1 MAFKKR
7 HDDARRKLN
16 LLQQSPQ
23 EVDFATYRSTL
34 KNQTIVD
41 EIEAQFKK
49 FKPVTYDVGKQI
61 KAIDAF
67 ETQAIKSAEETKG
80 KVDAELKSLDATL
93 KNIEGARPF
102 EDLTV
107 VSRVIFVWNWEAWKP
122 SWKLLINWLFAFFQD
137 EIAAARPDIDERTE
151 QLVSNGKWMPPG
163 YKVCRG
169 GRWGLYASRST
180 RFQSSTA
187 NNCVGAIRGSVSPL
201 MERSRAEF

>member
-16 LLQQSPQ
+16 LLQQAPQ
-23 EVDFATYRSTL
+23 EVEFDTYRSTL
-34 KNQTIVD
+34 KNQSIVN

-49 FKPVTYDVGKQI
+49 FKPVTYDVDKQI
-61 KAIDAF
+61 KAIEAF

-107 VSRVIFVWNWEAWKP
+107 VSRSIFSCEMKDWDFLQMLIFWRFTFPGRDCGCKAGYWCANWAVGVKWQMDAT
-122 SWKLLINWLFAFFQD
+122 WLQGTRDFYD
-137 EIAAARPDIDERTE
+137 
-151 QLVSNGKWMPPG
+151 
-163 YKVCRG
+163 
-169 GRWGLYASRST
+169 SRS
-180 RFQSSTA
+180 Q
-187 NNCVGAIRGSVSPL
+187 VSIL
-201 MERSRAEF
+201 HS

>member
-16 LLQQSPQ
+16 LLQQAPQ

-34 KNQTIVD
+34 KNQAIVD

-61 KAIDAF
+61 KAIEAF

-107 VSRVIFVWNWEAWKP
+107 VSGVLFLEWYEKIGRMYCKM
-122 SWKLLINWLFAFFQD
+122 LIIWRFTFSQD

-163 YKVCRG
+163 YKVCG
-169 GRWGLYASRST
+169 GGFMLSRST
-180 RFQSSTA
+180 LFSSLTA
-187 NNCVGAIRGSVSPL
+187 NDSVGAIRRSLSPL
-201 MERSRAEF
+201 MGRSHAEF

>member
-7 HDDARRKLN
+7 HDDARRKLY
-16 LLQQSPQ
+16 LLQQAPQ
-23 EVDFATYRSTL
+23 EVEFDTYRSTL
-34 KNQTIVD
+34 KNQGIVN

-61 KAIDAF
+61 KAIEAF

-107 VSRVIFVWNWEAWKP
+107 VSRNLFGVKWNIGTP
-122 SWKLLINWLFAFFQD
+122 SKCW
-137 EIAAARPDIDERTE
+137 
-151 QLVSNGKWMPPG
+151 
-163 YKVCRG
+163 
-169 GRWGLYASRST
+169 
-180 RFQSSTA
+180 SS
-187 NNCVGAIRGSVSPL
+187 GVSPL
-201 MERSRAEF
+201 

>member
-1 MAFKKR
+1 MAVGRSAATKLDWSRVTTSLGLKGQTAASLLAFKKR

-16 LLQQSPQ
+16 LLQQTPQ
-23 EVDFATYRSTL
+23 EIDFATYRSTL
-34 KNQTIVD
+34 KNQAIVD

-61 KAIDAF
+61 KAIEAF

-107 VSRVIFVWNWEAWKP
+107 
-122 SWKLLINWLFAFFQD
+122 D

-163 YKVCRG
+163 YKE
-169 GRWGLYASRST
+169 
-180 RFQSSTA
+180 RFGDLA
-187 NNCVGAIRGSVSPL
+187 LV
-201 MERSRAEF
+201 